1 MVFGAGDPNTR
12 SEDIQSGLRG
22 DWGILSNVGDRDAIG
37 VTLFASL
44 DGIGG
49 DNNFA
54 IGPAARYRRWLKE
67 PGSVDAGLGVAVA
80 GDGIA
85 SGSLFAMV
93 KVSPN
98 PWVGIALRPEV
109 VRLRDYAGG
118 PTSDPHFRAALGIEL
133 GDVAGLVA
141 TPVAVG
147 IAVLA
152 TLAAQSN

>member
-1 MVFGAGDPNTR
+1 M
-12 SEDIQSGLRG
+12 
-22 DWGILSNVGDRDAIG
+22 SNVGPRDAIG
-37 VTLFASL
+37 VTLFATL

-54 IGPAARYRRWLKE
+54 IGAAARYRRWLKE
-67 PGSVDAGLGVAVA
+67 PGSVDVGLGLAVA

-85 SGSLFAMV
+85 SGSLFGVV

-109 VRLRDYAGG
+109 VRIQDYSGG
-118 PTSDPHFRAALGIEL
+118 PTTASHFRAALGIEL

-147 IAVLA
+147 LAVLA